1 MKTISFYRNRNLI
14 LLILIFLFFTS
25 VLSSGDE
32 KPKVIILGFDGAD
45 YALISQYLKEG
56 KLPNLSNLA
65 REGIFTNMIP
75 TNPPQTPVSWASFM
89 TGFDPGGTGVFDFLK
104 RVPGTYLPD
113 YVVMGEGTQQFLFG
127 KKNPVLIPLITFV
140 FLFLTIFILLKIFK
154 AKTYYSLI
162 LSLIFSLAISSSFL
176 YFSLNYLPE
185 KKPYPI
191 NNMKGEPFFKY
202 LAKNGVKVKA
212 FHIPDTFPPPE
223 LGRAG
228 KLLAGLGIPDMR
240 GTIGYPA
247 LYTTNR
253 ELLNVSNEFSVRI
266 VYLEKERNSWDSDIL
281 GPRNKLFYDP
291 SNPVKMREK
300 GIKRDVTVP
309 IRIELNSESKRVR
322 LVVQDRIQEIGIG
335 EWSDW
340 FEIEFKFNRF
350 IKVQGIA
357 KFYLESVEP
366 EIMLHLTP
374 INIHPRVPIFPI
386 SYPTR
391 FSRHI
396 ADLIGLYKTI
406 GWRTDTWSISSF
418 LGSEEYFVSDMF
430 LTANMEEE
438 MMMKMLNEKDW
449 DLFIF
454 VYMFTDRAQH
464 VMWRLI
470 DPKNPIYNPSL
481 AEKWGDTILKAY
493 QKMDEIVGKVMNFMD
508 KDTILLVISDHGFA
522 PFRRGI
528 NLNVWLRENGFLFEK
543 SSDKDRLRNLEDLW
557 GSEGR
562 TIFPFVD
569 WSKTKAFSLGLGGI
583 YINLKGR
590 EPEGS
595 VEPEEYEKVK
605 EEIKRKLEAFVD
617 PVTGERPVF
626 RVYRRED
633 IYREFDREI
642 VPDLRAATNYGY
654 RISWQSTLGGMNEE
668 VVQDNDK
675 NWSADHCT
683 MEPSQINGIFFCNKK
698 IKKEEVNILDFYRSI
713 CKLYSLPVPEKIQ
726 GESVF

>member
-1 MKTISFYRNRNLI
+1 MKINIIFRNNILLLSLFIFLI
-14 LLILIFLFFTS
+14 LQVSLLA
-25 VLSSGDE
+25 E
-32 KPKVIILGFDGAD
+32 QKPKVIILGFDGAD
-45 YALISQYLKEG
+45 YRLASQYLEEG
-56 KLPNLSNLA
+56 KLPNLDRLRKN
-65 REGIFTNMIP
+65 GVFTNLIP

-89 TGFDPGGTGVFDFLK
+89 TGLDPGGTGICDFLK

-113 YVVMGEGTQQFLFG
+113 YVVMSEGTKKILFG
-127 KKNPVLIPLITFV
+127 KKNPIFIPLLSFIF
-140 FLFLTIFILLKIFK
+140 FFIFILIVLKIFK
-154 AKTYYSLI
+154 AKTSYSLI
-162 LSLIFSLAISSSFL
+162 LSLIFSIAISSSFL
-176 YFSLNYLPE
+176 YFSLNFLPE
-185 KKPYPI
+185 KQPYPI
-191 NNMKGEPFFKY
+191 NNMKGTPFFKQ
-202 LAKNGVKVKA
+202 LVSNGIRVKV

-223 LGRAG
+223 LGGAG

-247 LYTTNR
+247 LYTTNSK
-253 ELLNVSNEFSVRI
+253 LFSASNEFSVRI
-266 VYLEKERNSWDSDIL
+266 VYLDKNKTSWDSDIL

-291 SNPVKMREK
+291 SNPAKMREK
-300 GIKRDVTVP
+300 GIKRDITVP
-309 IRIELNSESKRVR
+309 LRVELIPSTKRLR
-322 LVVQDRIQEIGIG
+322 LIVQDRIQEIGIG

-340 FEIEFKFNRF
+340 FELEFPFNRF
-350 IKVQGIA
+350 IKVKGIG
-357 KFYLESVEP
+357 KFYLESIEP

-386 SYPTR
+386 SFPPK
-391 FSRHI
+391 FSGQI

-418 LGSEEYFVSDMF
+418 LGTEEYFISDMF
-430 LTANMEEE
+430 STAEMEEE
-438 MMMKMLNEKDW
+438 MMIKMLEEKDW
-449 DLFIF
+449 DVFIF

-470 DPKNPIYNPSL
+470 DPKNPIYDKTL

-493 QKMDEIVGKVMNFMD
+493 QKMDSIVGRVMEIMD
-508 KDTILLVISDHGFA
+508 KDTILMVISDHGFA

-528 NLNVWLRENGFLFEK
+528 NLNVWLRDNGFLVEK
-543 SSDKDRLRNLEDLW
+543 VSGKDKLRNLEDLW
-557 GSEGR
+557 GAEGR
-562 TIFPFVD
+562 SIFPHVD
-569 WSKTKAFSLGLGGI
+569 WSRTKAFSLGLGGI

-605 EEIKRKLEAFVD
+605 EEIVKKMEAFVD

-626 RVYRRED
+626 RVYKREE
-633 IYREFDREI
+633 IYRDFDAEI

-654 RISWQSTLGGMNEE
+654 RVSWQSTLGGMNED

-683 MEPSQINGIFFCNKK
+683 MEPSQINGIFFSNRRINKQS
-698 IKKEEVNILDFYRSI
+698 VNILDFYRSI
-713 CKLYSLPVPEKIQ
+713 CKLYNLNPPKEIQ
-726 GESVF
+726 GENFF